1 MPRTPDALST
11 ELRAASKAPDDL
23 LARAADALEAR
34 GQQVE
39 ELRAAGRRL
48 VGANASRIIQQQR
61 AAGGRQPAQSER
73 RRGRIAMLRSREEQ
87 AP

>member
-11 ELRAASKAPDDL
+11 ELRAASKAPNDL

-34 GQQVE
+34 SQQVE
-39 ELRAAGRRL
+39 ELLAAGRRL
-48 VGANASRIIQQQR
+48 VGANASRVIQQQR
-61 AAGGRQPAQSER
+61 AASGRHPAKAER
-73 RRGRIAMLRSREEQ
+73 ARGRIAMLNAREER